1 MTANA
6 AVGGA
11 ASCSVI
17 KIFDL
22 QRNVKTRAFGFYET
36 SYGEATPFRET
47 EGSRNFRIVD
57 KIKKNNTGT
66 RLRKLLPP
74 H

>member
-1 MTANA
+1 MQCDKNLR
-6 AVGGA
+6 
-11 ASCSVI
+11 
-17 KIFDL
+17 L

-57 KIKKNNTGT
+57 KIKKKKIT
-66 RLRKLLPP
+66 REHVLENCYRRIDIGRFT
-74 H
+74 HGI